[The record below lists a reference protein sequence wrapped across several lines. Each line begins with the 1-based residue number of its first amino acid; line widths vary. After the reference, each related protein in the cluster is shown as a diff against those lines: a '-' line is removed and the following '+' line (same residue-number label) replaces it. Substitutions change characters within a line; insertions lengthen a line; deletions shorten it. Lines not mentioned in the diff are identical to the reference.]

1 MQLIH
6 SFVTNPVKVTVGAL
20 LVALFGI
27 VALTRMPMQLTPE
40 VQRPTITVETR
51 WPGASP
57 QEVEQEIIIE
67 QEEQLKSAEGVVKMT
82 SESSDSQG
90 TITLEFDVGTNME
103 EALLK
108 INSRLQQVREY
119 PENADEP
126 VITTSN
132 ASDRP
137 IAWFILSE
145 RSPSAEEYDAFEEK
159 NPHLAEE
166 LLPAR
171 RAQNV
176 GLAML
181 RLRILSADYPEVKEL
196 LPPDD
201 LDVSELK
208 RFAEDEIEAR
218 FERVPGVS
226 QSNVLGGLEDELQ
239 VIVNPEKLASRQL
252 TLTDVRNVLAS
263 QNADTSAGDFWEGK
277 RRWVIR
283 VNGQFDTPEQVEN
296 QLLRVIEG
304 APVFVKDVAKVKFGF
319 KKPSGLVRRFGGSSI
334 AINVLRE
341 TGANVLDV
349 MDGLREKR
357 QDIDENVLKPRGLQL
372 MQVYDETE
380 YIDSS
385 INLVQ
390 QNIFIGGALT
400 MMVLMSFLHLG
411 ARTLITIPIIVASAL
426 AAAFLSP
433 LFFMITVAV
442 ILVAGFWFARGALVV
457 ALAIPTSIIASFLI
471 MGALGRSLN
480 VISLAGLAFAVGMLV
495 DNAVVVLENIYRRHS
510 LGEKPFVAAVR
521 GTQEVLGAVTASTI
535 TTVAV
540 FLPIVFVQEEAGQ
553 LFRDIALAISAAVA
567 LSLLVSMTVIP
578 TAASRLFAG
587 GRSFQ
592 GAGGPN
598 GNVGQAWYE
607 QVARIH
613 NVRNEQNGNEN
624 GNGNGSADISENSEH
639 ESNGVTQSSSAA
651 AGWLK
656 RLGAWAVGGVVAMN
670 GWVQR
675 GALRRVAVVVVL
687 VGLAIGTS
695 WLFWPR
701 VEYLPSGNR
710 NLVFGILIP
719 PPGYSLDKM
728 KELGETVEH
737 ELKPYWDVDPDS
749 EEAKNLDFPVIGDFF
764 FVARGRTVFMGIRAY
779 DKQRAGEL
787 VPLIQKVASKIP
799 GAFAVAKQSSLFE
812 QGLTGGR
819 TVEIEITGPDLR
831 KLVALGGQTMGRVK
845 GILPDAQARPVPS
858 LDLST
863 PEIHVDPR
871 LLQMAELNV
880 NSRDLGFTANA
891 LVDGA
896 YSGDYYRDG
905 KKIDLTIIG
914 ETEYADTTQEI
925 GSLPVATPSGQ
936 LVPMESLADISFA
949 AGPEQVA
956 HRERVRAITI
966 EVSPPPEIAL
976 EDAMIMIRDQIVK
989 PIQES
994 GQLAGGYQMN
1004 LAGTADKLSNMQKT
1018 FLGQWTGWNLESVS
1032 SVMTSQFVLVVL
1044 ITYLL
1049 MAALFESWL
1058 YPFVIILTVPLGAV
1072 GGILGLNLLNV
1083 YLGWTGQIPQQ
1094 LDILTMLGFVIL
1106 IGTVVNNPILIIHQS
1121 LNHMREDNMEPNAAI
1136 LESVRTRIRPIFMT
1150 TLTTVLGLM
1159 PLVLFPGSGSEL
1171 YRGLGSVVLGGLLVS
1186 TIFTL
1191 ILVPTLFSL
1200 MLDIKV
1206 FVVSKLFGRSVEEE
1220 SDTHSSHE
1228 VVEGRET
1235 DLDPDTPEVLSEEAG
1250 DLEPVAEAEPVT
1262 QTPDGHS

>member
-6 SFVTNPVKVTVGAL
+6 AFVTNPVKVTVAAL

-40 VQRPTITVETR
+40 VQRPTITVQTR

-57 QEVEQEIIIE
+57 QEVEQEIIME
-67 QEEQLKSAEGVVKMT
+67 QEEQLKSAEGVTKMT

-90 TITLEFDVGTNME
+90 SITLEFNVGTNME

-119 PENADEP
+119 PEDADEP

-137 IAWFILSE
+137 IAWFILSS
-145 RSPSAEEYDAFEEK
+145 RSPSSQEYDAFEEK
-159 NPHLAEE
+159 YPNLIEE
-166 LLPAR
+166 LKPAR
-171 RAQNV
+171 RAQNI

-181 RLRILSADYPEVKEL
+181 RLRILADDHPEVKEL
-196 LPPDD
+196 LPPEGQ
-201 LDVSELK
+201 DVSKMK

-239 VIVNPEKLASRQL
+239 VVVNPQKLAARQV
-252 TLTDVRNVLAS
+252 TLSDVRGVLVS
-263 QNADTSAGDFWEGK
+263 QNADTSAGDFSEGK
-277 RRWVIR
+277 RRWVLR
-283 VNGQFDTPEQVEN
+283 VKGQFRSPEQVEN
-296 QLLRVIEG
+296 QLVGVFDG
-304 APVFVKDVAKVKFGF
+304 APVYVKDVAEVKLGY
-319 KKPSGLVRRFGGSSI
+319 KKAAGMVRRFGEASI

-349 MDGLREKR
+349 MEGL
-357 QDIDENVLKPRGLQL
+357 QSAANDIDENVLKPRGLQL

-380 YIDSS
+380 YINSS

-390 QNIFIGGALT
+390 QNIFIGGAMT

-411 ARTLITIPIIVASAL
+411 ARTLITIPIILASSL

-433 LFFMITVAV
+433 WFFLISIAF

-495 DNAVVVLENIYRRHS
+495 DNAVVVLENIYRRNS

-567 LSLLVSMTVIP
+567 LSLLVSITVIP
-578 TAASRLFAG
+578 TAASRLFKDSSSRQNSAVSDAG
-587 GRSFQ
+587 VTAIQNWFIKIGRNTGRS
-592 GAGGPN
+592 
-598 GNVGQAWYE
+598 
-607 QVARIH
+607 
-613 NVRNEQNGNEN
+613 
-624 GNGNGSADISENSEH
+624 NGSTNETEQIGANADTESTSNSDQGNTHTMEVA
-639 ESNGVTQSSSAA
+639 NRTTSALA
-651 AGWLK
+651 W
-656 RLGAWAVGGVVAMN
+656 LGAWGIGAVVGINA
-670 GWVQR
+670 WVQR
-675 GALRRVAVVVVL
+675 GTLRRLAVVLLL
-687 VGLAIGTS
+687 VGTAIGTS
-695 WLFWPR
+695 WLLWPR

-710 NLVFGILIP
+710 NLVFGILLP
-719 PPGYSLDKM
+719 PPGYNIDKL
-728 KELGETVEH
+728 KSLGETVES
-737 ELKPYWDVDPDS
+737 ELKPYWDIDPDS
-749 EEAKNLDFPVIGDFF
+749 EEAKKLDYPVIGDFF
-764 FVARGRTVFMGIRAY
+764 FVARGRTVFMGIRAH

-787 VPLIQKVASKIP
+787 VPLIQMVGSKIP
-799 GAFAVAKQSSLFE
+799 GAFTVAKQSSLFE
-812 QGLTGGR
+812 QGLTAGR
-819 TVEIEITGPDLR
+819 TVEIEITGPDIG
-831 KLVALGGQTMGRVK
+831 KLVALGGQTLGKVK
-845 GILPDAQARPVPS
+845 GIMPTAQARPVPS
-858 LDLST
+858 LDLSA
-863 PEIHVDPR
+863 PEIHIEPK
-871 LLQMAELNV
+871 LFQMAQMNV
-880 NSRDLGFTANA
+880 TSRDLGFTANA

-896 YSGDYYRDG
+896 YSGDYYLDG

-914 ETEYADTTQEI
+914 QEQYADTTQEI
-925 GSLPVATPSGQ
+925 SALPVATPTGQ
-936 LVPMESLADISFA
+936 LVPLESLAKVSLA
-949 AGPEQVA
+949 SGPEQVN

-976 EDAMIMIRDQIVK
+976 EDAIIRIRNEIVK

-994 GQLAGGYQMN
+994 GQLAGGYQVT
-1004 LAGTADKLSNMQKT
+1004 LAGTADKLSSMQST
-1018 FLGQWTGWNLESVS
+1018 FLGSWSGWNLESTS

-1049 MAALFESWL
+1049 MAALFESWI
-1058 YPFVIILTVPLGAV
+1058 YPFVIMLTVPLGAV

-1083 YLGWTGQIPQQ
+1083 YLGITGQIPQQ

-1106 IGTVVNNPILIIHQS
+1106 IGTVVNNPILIVHQS
-1121 LNHMREDNMEPNAAI
+1121 LNHMREDAMQPRQAI

-1186 TIFTL
+1186 AIFTL

-1200 MLDIKV
+1200 MLDAKAYVLNLLFSHGRTEELSEHSLNEQPTTQPAESQAQHV
-1206 FVVSKLFGRSVEEE
+1206 FEKE
-1220 SDTHSSHE
+1220 SHE
-1228 VVEGRET
+1228 W
-1235 DLDPDTPEVLSEEAG
+1235 
-1250 DLEPVAEAEPVT
+1250 EPVAEE
-1262 QTPDGHS
+1262 QL